1 MRPRLRF
8 LLIPALILL
17 LLAATI
23 LALCI
28 GPLALIN
35 PLTLLGSALGWQP
48 PLPDFLLPVLLQIRL
63 PRLLMAILI
72 GAALAVAGAAMQGL
86 FRNPLADPG
95 LIGVS
100 AGAALAATLW
110 LALKPALPA
119 LALLPPQAVL
129 PLAAFIGGSLAAL
142 AALRLGQREGHTSVA
157 TLLLAGLAINA
168 VTLAAIGLLQ
178 QLTDDATL
186 RDITRWMLGSLGKAG
201 WPEIIVA
208 APLLL
213 APVLLLPRE
222 ARALDALLLGEAEAA
237 HLGVDVER
245 LKMRVLLLAVLA
257 VGASV
262 ALAGMIGFI
271 GLLAPHLL
279 RLLAGPSHRLLL
291 PASALLGASLLLLAD
306 TAARSV
312 AAPLELPVGALT
324 ALIGGPFFLWLLARY
339 RLRMELL

>member
-1 MRPRLRF
+1 MRSRLRS
-8 LLIPALILL
+8 LLLPVLVLL
-17 LLAATI
+17 LLSAAV

-28 GPLALIN
+28 GPLTLD
-35 PLTLLGSALGWQP
+35 PLQLLRAGLTPEQGI
-48 PLPDFLLPVLLQIRL
+48 PDYLVPVLTQIRL
-63 PRLLMAILI
+63 PRLVMAVLI
-72 GAALAVAGAAMQGL
+72 GAALAVAGASMQGL

-110 LALKPALPA
+110 LALKPALPV
-119 LALLPPQAVL
+119 LSFLPGAAIL
-129 PLAAFIGGSLAAL
+129 PLAAFLGGGLAAV

-157 TLLLAGLAINA
+157 TLLLAGLSINA
-168 VTLAAIGLLQ
+168 VALAAIGLLQ

-201 WPEIIVA
+201 WPEIAAA

-222 ARALDALLLGEAEAA
+222 ARALDALLLGEAEAG

-245 LKMRVLLLAVLA
+245 LKLRVLLLSVLA

-262 ALAGMIGFI
+262 ALAGMIGFV

-279 RLLAGPSHRLLL
+279 RLLAGPGHRLLL
-291 PASALLGASLLLLAD
+291 PASALFGAALLLLAD
-306 TAARSV
+306 TVARTIAS
-312 AAPLELPVGALT
+312 PLELPVGALT

-339 RLRMELL
+339 RQRVELL

>member
-1 MRPRLRF
+1 MRSRLRSF
-8 LLIPALILL
+8 LLPVLILL
-17 LLAATI
+17 LLSAAV

-28 GPLALIN
+28 GPLTLD
-35 PLTLLGSALGWQP
+35 PLELLRAGLMPGQGI
-48 PLPDFLLPVLLQIRL
+48 PDHLVPVLTQIRL
-63 PRLLMAILI
+63 PRLVMAVLI
-72 GAALAVAGAAMQGL
+72 GAALAVAGASMQGL

-100 AGAALAATLW
+100 AGSALAATLW
-110 LALKPALPA
+110 LALKPAFPFFS
-119 LALLPPQAVL
+119 LLPGAAIL
-129 PLAAFIGGSLAAL
+129 PMAAFLGGSLAAL

-157 TLLLAGLAINA
+157 TLLLAGLSINA
-168 VTLAAIGLLQ
+168 VALAAIGLLQ
-178 QLTDDATL
+178 QLTDDTTL

-201 WPEIIVA
+201 WPEIAAA

-222 ARALDALLLGEAEAA
+222 ARALDALLLGEAEAS

-245 LKMRVLLLAVLA
+245 LKLRVLLLSVLA

-262 ALAGMIGFI
+262 ALAGMIGFV

-279 RLLAGPSHRLLL
+279 RLLAGPGHRLLL
-291 PASALLGASLLLLAD
+291 PASALFGAALLLLAD
-306 TAARSV
+306 TAARTIAS
-312 AAPLELPVGALT
+312 PLELPVGALT

-339 RLRMELL
+339 RQRVELL